1 MLKTCL
7 VFLFIFYSF
16 SSSVLGEVIL
26 AEEAQEM
33 LDDHVK
39 QSDLLKVPL
48 PADNRVIK
56 DYKRFK
62 DYRVN
67 TLARNYHFTD
77 YMWKEEV
84 FKGKVLTKDVCMKI
98 ISEFKVPTTG
108 AQEKEMKVFT
118 RCTHAFA
125 DNAVINFDDGIKLY
139 KELILKIATAKKD
152 KWTYKD
158 SGKDDFNP
166 RDYTVWGTLSPITM
180 FYAVN
185 YEELNYT
192 KNENK
197 AIQTYLKN
205 KAMIDRLDRDGNRNR
220 TALCDITNPMNFWR
234 TKHKGNN
241 CGSVRLRFA
250 AAELALAIIMQDQE
264 LWAKGLWDLDY
275 TLSMTEEEGFFV
287 PLSAKGCKALGYTW
301 DTSKLFSLNVEMLKL
316 ADFNLLDYKTRHGK
330 TVAEAYEMLFKQYE
344 DITIS
349 NHIAK
354 KGFGASSC
362 GIKPYKTHKKFFAYE
377 FGVKVKEV
385 DEIIQDNIVRGNKAR
400 IVVPIAD
407 DYINWSIR
415 FVSEKHPEWLKDK
428 YTLRDIKVHPWL
440 STYYYVQ
447 PFEIF
452 NANIMSESSSIWHE
466 KYKESELE
474 AEQESA
480 ACKNSELNGEYKAT
494 WMFVNVNDIND
505 VELTGSEKLVFENCI
520 GKFEGVE
527 NFQPAKELRKDL
539 QVALK
544 TNGQITISG
553 HLDLFEPGR
562 SYHTVLE
569 GNINS
574 GEISGIWEEGDL
586 IKIEIISQKEIK
598 QKQIEAA
605 SELDIFELEGETF
618 NLKIDEIDYFIL
630 GPNGYVLERD
640 KKYLH
645 PWQLHKAVIN
655 SNLIKKKGKHHLTN
669 AFNTLVF
676 KQGDTSDQILVIHLD
691 DPTLEPL
698 RRHSDSLQKK
708 CGLGE
713 DADDVKLLSKW
724 GWLSLIT
731 KTNNK
736 EKAQNQQCHYDY
748 FKESDDKKA
757 WELFQAVLGGTNHI
771 LEFLET
777 NVEL

>member
-33 LDDHVK
+33 LDDHIK

-354 KGFGASSC
+354 KGFGAVSC
-362 GIKPYKTHKKFFAYE
+362 GIKPYKTHKEFFAYE

-385 DEIIQDNIVRGNKAR
+385 DEIIQDNMVRGNKAR

-494 WMFVNVNDIND
+494 WIFVNVNDIND

-527 NFQPAKELRKDL
+527 NFQPAKDLRKDL

-605 SELDIFELEGETF
+605 SELYIFELEGETF

-698 RRHSDSLQKK
+698 KRHSDSLQKK

-713 DADDVKLLSKW
+713 EPDDVRLLSKW

-748 FKESDDKKA
+748 FKEAGDQQA
-757 WELFQAVLGGTNHI
+757 WELFQAVLGGTNLI